1 MNLMAWDINDIT
13 QRLKVVPCYII
24 TSYLA
29 GDHFPALRNII
40 MPAALMVQKQS
51 SLIITPEWE
60 YSS

>member
-40 MPAALMVQKQS
+40 NACCTHGTEAKFVDYYAGMRV
-51 SLIITPEWE
+51 
-60 YSS
+60 